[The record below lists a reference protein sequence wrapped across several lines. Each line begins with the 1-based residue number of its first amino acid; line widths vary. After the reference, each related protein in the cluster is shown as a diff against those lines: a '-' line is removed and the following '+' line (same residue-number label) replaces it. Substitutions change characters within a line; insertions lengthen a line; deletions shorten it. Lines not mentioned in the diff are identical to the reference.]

1 MIPKGKTYRIW
12 SASILLLIA
21 ELLFWGMAIGGY
33 FALIKFIPNIQFQH
47 KWGVWL
53 LLILPV
59 LALFFVLVL
68 ARKNVSFGK
77 FTSAQMSAV
86 VSPYRSSWRAVVK
99 FLLIRS
105 ALAFVFLAIIDP
117 KIGSKLEEVETKSA
131 DLMIALDVSTSMLAE
146 DLEPNRLEVAKL
158 TIERLIKQLKG
169 DRVGIVIFA
178 GDAYVQLPLTQ
189 DYEAAKIF
197 LDGISSGS
205 VGTQGTSIGLAIDLC
220 LESFD
225 PESETSRAILVL
237 TDGENHEDDAIRA
250 AKDAAAEGVVIHTIG
265 MGSVNGAPIP
275 IYDRYNNRKGFKED
289 RDGNPVVTA
298 LDESLLVEVASAA
311 NGTFT
316 RASGSMVN
324 LGGILRSIDE
334 LEKTEVSAMQFSDY
348 QHRFQWFLVP
358 ALVLLTLDMLLSE
371 RKPKWLD
378 KVKILPS
385 K

>member
-12 SASILLLIA
+12 SASILLLLA
-21 ELLFWGMAIGGY
+21 ELLFWGVVIGGY
-33 FALIKFIPNIQFQH
+33 FALIKFIPNIQFQNR
-47 KWGVWL
+47 WGIWL
-53 LLILPV
+53 LLLLPV
-59 LALFFVLVL
+59 LALLFLLVL
-68 ARKNVSFGK
+68 GRKNTLFGK
-77 FTSAQMSAV
+77 FTSAKMSKV
-86 VSPYRSSWRAVVK
+86 VSPYRSSWRAVIK
-99 FLLIRS
+99 FLLVRW
-105 ALAFVFLAIIDP
+105 ALAFVLLAIIDP

-158 TIERLIKQLKG
+158 TIERLIRQLKG
-169 DRVGIVIFA
+169 DRIGIVIFA

-197 LDGISSGS
+197 LDGISSKS
-205 VGTQGTSIGLAIDLC
+205 VGTQGTSLGLAIDLC

-225 PESETSRAILVL
+225 PESETSRVILVL

-250 AKDAAAEGVVIHTIG
+250 AKDAAELGIVIHTIG
-265 MGSVNGAPIP
+265 MGSINGAPIP
-275 IYDRYNNRKGFKED
+275 IYDRYHNRKGFKED
-289 RDGNPVVTA
+289 QDGNPVVSA
-298 LDESLLVEVASAA
+298 LNETLLMEIASEA

-324 LGGILRSIDE
+324 LSGILRSIDE

-358 ALVLLTLDMLLSE
+358 ALVLLILDILLSE
-371 RKPKWLD
+371 KKPKWLD
-378 KVKILPS
+378 KVNILPS